1 MSARLAGLSL
11 LLRRPQIRVVLTLA
25 SAGLVLVGIT
35 GILPPLQASTGVPLP
50 LPS

>member
-1 MSARLAGLSL
+1 MSARLTGLSL
-11 LLRRPQIRVVLTLA
+11 LLRRPQIRVVLALA

-35 GILPPLQASTGVPLP
+35 GMLPPLQALEGPL

>member
-11 LLRRPQIRVVLTLA
+11 LLRRHPQIRVVLGLA
-25 SAGLVLVGIT
+25 SAGLILGGIT
-35 GILPPLQASTGVPLP
+35 GILPPLQAFGGP